1 MSARRQ
7 TMPPSPYE
15 DGYDYAACNEC
26 DEEWAW
32 DAEPEALDKLIAI
45 HNQSVHGEPGPQQHQ

>member
-1 MSARRQ
+1 MTARRQ

-26 DEEWAW
+26 DQEWAW

-45 HNQSVHGEPGPQQHQ
+45 HNQSLHGEEPGPQQH